1 MTECPRAQVAP
12 QVVLDV
18 AGAIPPSAV
27 LELIA
32 ACESGSFKELQSA
45 MTDLIADG
53 YPVRTCK
60 GKTVGLSSKSI
71 IADAL
76 VLRLAF

>member
-1 MTECPRAQVAP
+1 MSILRADKDRPGRHDGGCCAQVAP

-18 AGAIPPSAV
+18 AGAIPPDAV
-27 LELIA
+27 LDLIA

-53 YPVRTCK
+53 YPVRACK
-60 GKTVGLSSKSI
+60 PQ
-71 IADAL
+71 DHD
-76 VLRLAF
+76 